1 MVWKHLSLDIRSK
14 PERQYVYLCAR
25 EIRLL
30 VCKTA
35 VPAANTDAAA
45 KIAPHHNGVER
56 RIVHCQI

>member
-1 MVWKHLSLDIRSK
+1 LDIRSK